1 MNSGVLPS
9 DWLSANI
16 TPIYKKNDRTN
27 ASNYRPISHTTICCK
42 IMEHIIYHG
51 HSVMEHLNQY
61 NILNTFQYGFRQGF
75 SCEAQ
80 LASVV
85 EDILFA
91 MDNLHQVDFVLL
103 DFCKAFDT
111 VPHHCLLLKLQSY
124 GITNKTHTWITS
136 WLTQRVQRVVIDGV
150 ASGWLPVKSGVPQ
163 GTVLGPL
170 MFLIYINDIGKNLS
184 CCLRLFADDCLLY
197 HVITSEEDCAKLQ
210 HDLNTSYIQM
220 VLYLANE
227 ILS

>member
-1 MNSGVLPS
+1 
-9 DWLSANI
+9 
-16 TPIYKKNDRTN
+16 
-27 ASNYRPISHTTICCK
+27 
-42 IMEHIIYHG
+42 
-51 HSVMEHLNQY
+51 MEHLNQY

-91 MDNLHQVDFVLL
+91 MDNLHQVDLILL

-111 VPHHCLLLKLQSY
+111 IPHHRLLLKLQSY

-136 WLTQRVQRVVIDGV
+136 WLTQRVQRVVIDGA
-150 ASGWLPVKSGVPQ
+150 ASSWLPVKSGVPQ

-170 MFLIYINDIGKNLS
+170 MFLIYINDIGNKLMFYHPKT
-184 CCLRLFADDCLLY
+184 RRFAA
-197 HVITSEEDCAKLQ
+197 S
-210 HDLNTSYIQM
+210 
-220 VLYLANE
+220 
-227 ILS
+227 

>member
-27 ASNYRPISHTTICCK
+27 ASNYRPISLTAICCK
-42 IMEHIIYHG
+42 IMEHIIY

-91 MDNLHQVDFVLL
+91 MDNLHQVDLILL

-111 VPHHCLLLKLQSY
+111 VPHH
-124 GITNKTHTWITS
+124 
-136 WLTQRVQRVVIDGV
+136 
-150 ASGWLPVKSGVPQ
+150 
-163 GTVLGPL
+163 
-170 MFLIYINDIGKNLS
+170 
-184 CCLRLFADDCLLY
+184 RLA
-197 HVITSEEDCAKLQ
+197 TA
-210 HDLNTSYIQM
+210 
-220 VLYLANE
+220 
-227 ILS
+227 